1 MGRELMTA
9 LEINELVNVYFKLF
23 DKNEN
28 VNWDDFDLILQ
39 QILSFAM
46 INEMPIDKFIE
57 RHRDVL
63 THFKRRATRCE
74 YPAIRFIIYLNF
86 AAVIQLDGQTIN
98 TLLRYGQNE
107 LYNKLYWP
115 DKLLLLDISNRAQA
129 PYLPQVLNKVS
140 IDLMLSD
147 YGELVHSM
155 NLEGIIQMI
164 ALVRTITSQED
175 KASALTSGRVELW
188 HKLQLLLVT
197 SLEWRH
203 EEFEYAE
210 E

>member
-74 YPAIRFIIYLNF
+74 YPAIRYLIYLNF
-86 AAVIQLDGQTIN
+86 AAVIQLDG
-98 TLLRYGQNE
+98 
-107 LYNKLYWP
+107 
-115 DKLLLLDISNRAQA
+115 
-129 PYLPQVLNKVS
+129 
-140 IDLMLSD
+140 
-147 YGELVHSM
+147 
-155 NLEGIIQMI
+155 
-164 ALVRTITSQED
+164 
-175 KASALTSGRVELW
+175 
-188 HKLQLLLVT
+188 
-197 SLEWRH
+197 
-203 EEFEYAE
+203 
-210 E
+210 